1 MVHDKEEQARLIR
14 QASKQAIALAL
25 EGRWR
30 EAAEANKGI
39 LENFPNDVDTLNR
52 LGRANIEL
60 GEYVEARAAYTRA
73 KELDPY
79 NSIAE
84 KNLRRLAHLDGDDE
98 GNKGVDSSTKLQPNN
113 FIEETGKAGVVRLQ
127 RLGPKDVLARMVAG
141 DKVTLV
147 SGDGNL
153 SVKNEAGELL
163 GIVEARHGQR
173 LVRLMAGGNK
183 YAASVTSSSEDS
195 LAIIIREIYQHPS
208 QAGQLSFPSK
218 GVESMRPFGGDKLAH
233 RHAEYEEGTSEEPGY
248 GLLSEEDEA
257 EPEGIDEGEEEEE
270 DQQ

>member
-1 MVHDKEEQARLIR
+1 MVHDKEEQARVIR
-14 QASKQAIALAL
+14 QTSKQAIALAL

-30 EAAEANKGI
+30 EAVEANKGI

-52 LGRANIEL
+52 LGRAHIEL
-60 GEYVEARAAYTRA
+60 GEYAEARAAYSRA

-84 KNLRRLAHLDGDDE
+84 KNLRRLAHLDGDE
-98 GNKGVDSSTKLQPNN
+98 GNKGDGVTKLEPNY
-113 FIEETGKAGVVRLQ
+113 FIEETGKAGVIKLQ
-127 RLGPKDVLARMVAG
+127 QLAPKEVLARMVAG
-141 DKVTLV
+141 DKVVLEVT
-147 SGDGNL
+147 DGNL

-163 GIVEARHGQR
+163 GVVEARHGQR
-173 LVRLMAGGNK
+173 LARLIAGGNR
-183 YAASVTSSSEDS
+183 YAASVTSSSEEALS
-195 LAIIIREIYQHPS
+195 VIIREIYQHPK

-218 GVESMRPFGGDKLAH
+218 GVENTRPLGGDKLAH
-233 RHAEYEEGTSEEPGY
+233 RHVEYEEGSSEEPGF
-248 GLLSEEDEA
+248 GLLAEEDEA